1 MQVLFRKQTGGNQD
15 MQDNLPQPPN
25 PEQPDSSQ
33 ADGTPTESTTP
44 ATSPES
50 SRPDPD
56 TTASASGPKAMGA
69 TPPPPAAASAQTEA
83 SVWVFVGQVIQTL
96 KKTWASV
103 QPVLRSQTI
112 RLLNVLIPALQKLIA
127 PLAEQAMTA
136 DAAVKSRVT
145 QPTATA
151 AASTEFTERATQAV
165 KKGWLYAKPVLLD
178 LGVRL
183 LQLVI
188 WACEQLLKWLEPT
201 AAEQANGVNAATS
214 VKSAPTL
221 PLDPLLAT
229 TQETIQ
235 PAVQQVRPVLDKV
248 PPALNQL
255 SMRWPPILTKI
266 RDRLPEPVNREFSDR
281 GLTSTLVVSVVM
293 LFWFLTS
300 LTSPGQSTEVA
311 SKSATK
317 PTPTATL
324 VSPPSRTA
332 PVATKPSPSATKLV
346 SPPVQTPVATK
357 PTPVPTLA
365 PTLVSEKSPEQ
376 VQLEKIQ
383 TQMTAIASQYTDTLL
398 QSVSQNLGSSRL
410 TVDISDDWYT
420 LNPARQDQ
428 LADAML
434 QRSHDLSFKAFE
446 IRDSHRQIVARSPV
460 VGDQVII
467 LKRKLEIG

>member
-15 MQDNLPQPPN
+15 MQDNVPQPPN
-25 PEQPDSSQ
+25 PEQPDASQ

-50 SRPDPD
+50 SRPDPNP
-56 TTASASGPKAMGA
+56 TASASGPESVGA
-69 TPPPPAAASAQTEA
+69 TPPPPAVTPPPAAATAQTEA

-103 QPVLRSQTI
+103 QPVLRSQTV

-145 QPTATA
+145 QPNAT
-151 AASTEFTERATQAV
+151 AASTEFTERAIQAV
-165 KKGWLYAKPVLLD
+165 KKGWLYAKPVLL
-178 LGVRL
+178 
-183 LQLVI
+183 
-188 WACEQLLKWLEPT
+188 EQLLKWLEPT
-201 AAEQANGVNAATS
+201 AAEQANVVNAATS

-235 PAVQQVRPVLDKV
+235 PAVQNVRPVLDKV

-266 RDRLPEPVNREFSDR
+266 RDRLPAPVNREFSDR
-281 GLTSTLVVSVVM
+281 GLTSTIVVSVVL

-311 SKSATK
+311 SKPATK
-317 PTPTATL
+317 PTSTTTL

-332 PVATKPSPSATKLV
+332 PVATKPSPTATKLV
-346 SPPVQTPVATK
+346 SPPSQTPVATK

-383 TQMTAIASQYTDTLL
+383 TQMTAIASQYADTLL

-420 LNPARQDQ
+420 LNPSRQDQ

-434 QRSHDLSFKAFE
+434 QRSHDLSFKALE

-467 LKRKLEIG
+467 LKRKLALG